1 MSAILAGGEVGSFRN
16 DRFMWCMPLLDWMM
30 FFLLRS
36 FQYHE
41 LFIANQPCLGWE
53 MLQQSRLGR
62 EQRKVTDLTSLVR
75 AKIYGG
81 ALLDP
86 D

>member
-1 MSAILAGGEVGSFRN
+1 MAGGEVGSFRN

-41 LFIANQPCLGWE
+41 LFIANQPCLGRD
-53 MLQQSRLGR
+53 MLQQSWLVTVR